1 MAGVNQAC
9 IFCEI
14 VRNPTTTRLLHT
26 DEKVIAFQDIKPAA
40 QRHYLVIP
48 KEHIPTVNDLQ
59 RRDED
64 YSLVRHMLSVGQQLL
79 QKDAPQSIHRF
90 GFHQPPFNSV
100 DHLHLHCFALPYVPR
115 WKAIKYKSLGPLG
128 GFIEA
133 ETLLEK
139 IRPLLSK
146 CMRSSSS
153 SYSSLTGADVFL
165 RHHSYPH
172 NSSDYSFSLVGGS
185 LGINSMDKTFG

>member
-146 CMRSSSS
+146 
-153 SYSSLTGADVFL
+153 GFV
-165 RHHSYPH
+165 
-172 NSSDYSFSLVGGS
+172 LVAVHEIIIIILFQLNWCRCVLATS
-185 LGINSMDKTFG
+185 